1 MNTVR
6 VVLALAA
13 HFHWDLHQLDVKN
26 AFLHGNLEEEVYME
40 TPPGFEVKNERN
52 KVCLLKKALYGLK
65 QSPRA
70 WFGRFTKVMV
80 SLGYRQSQGDHTL
93 FIKHSSTGKLTLLLV
108 YVDDN
113 IIAGDDETEK
123 LALKEKLAAQ
133 FEMKDLGKLKYFLG
147 IEVAYSK
154 NGIFISQRKYVL
166 DLLKETGKL
175 GCRTST
181 VPIEQNHRIG
191 SEERKGLLFKREDKL
206 TMKIYTDAD
215 YAGSITDRKSTSG
228 YCMFL
233 GDSLVTWRSKKQDR
247 VSRSSA
253 EAEFRAL
260 AQGMCEGL
268 WMKII
273 LDDLKIKVDNP
284 VQLYCDNKSAMSI
297 AHNPVQHDRTKHI
310 EIDRHFIKDNL
321 DRGFV
326 ITTHVPTEL

>member
-1 MNTVR
+1 
-6 VVLALAA
+6 
-13 HFHWDLHQLDVKN
+13 
-26 AFLHGNLEEEVYME
+26 ME
-40 TPPGFEVKNERN
+40 IPPGFEVQNERN

-70 WFGRFTKVMV
+70 WFGRFTKAMV

-108 YVDDN
+108 YVDDM
-113 IIAGDDETEK
+113 IIAEDDETEK

-191 SEERKGLLFKREDKL
+191 SEESAPVEKAQYHRLVGKLIYLSHTRLDIAYAVSVVSQFMHDPRERHIQAVDKILQYLKSSPGKELLFKREDTL
-206 TMKIYTDAD
+206 TMKIYADAD

-228 YCMFL
+228 YCVFL

-247 VSRSSA
+247 VSCSSA
-253 EAEFRAL
+253 
-260 AQGMCEGL
+260 
-268 WMKII
+268 
-273 LDDLKIKVDNP
+273 
-284 VQLYCDNKSAMSI
+284 
-297 AHNPVQHDRTKHI
+297 
-310 EIDRHFIKDNL
+310 
-321 DRGFV
+321 
-326 ITTHVPTEL
+326 